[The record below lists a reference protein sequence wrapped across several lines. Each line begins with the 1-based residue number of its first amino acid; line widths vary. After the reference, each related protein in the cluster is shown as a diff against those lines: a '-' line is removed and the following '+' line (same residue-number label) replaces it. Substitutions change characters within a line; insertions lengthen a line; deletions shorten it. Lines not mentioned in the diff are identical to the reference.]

1 MAAFKIKG
9 LPESRVVQLWL
20 RHIKKRRR
28 LTDSEG
34 GPVEVVYPGRPNDGR
49 GADFRDAVISSGAE
63 TRQGCIEFHSR
74 SSGWQAHGHHLDP
87 VYNEVVLHVA
97 WTQDSP
103 GPTVLQNGKT
113 VPTIILGSHVQ
124 PATRPGCQE
133 SRLPCSQSE
142 RNLRP
147 KALKGILDLAG
158 DRRFQ
163 ARAARFEA
171 GTKIRDPGQSL
182 YQGMAEALGYSKNQI
197 PFRELSRRVPLR
209 LLRVSLGALRPE
221 EECLMELQAILLGS
235 AGLLPSQRELEVES
249 NEFILQLERNLASG
263 VRREAMSSSAWE
275 LFKVRPGNY
284 PVGRIIALSHWLCR
298 FRRKG
303 LFLSLIEMVR
313 GLPAGRP
320 HIDLESALL
329 VTAEGYWAS
338 HYDFGLPSK
347 PGTCRALLGRE
358 RASAVIINVI
368 LPFIF
373 FWSQK
378 VAEPRLGQ
386 KAREIFEGYPR
397 LGMNSIEQHMLHQLA
412 ISPELANS
420 ARRQQGL
427 IHLYKAFCTQGKC
440 GECDLARGQ

>member
-1 MAAFKIKG
+1 MPAFKIKA

-49 GADFRDAVISSGAE
+49 GADFRDAVILSGAE
-63 TRQGCIEFHSR
+63 TRRGCIEFHTR

-87 VYNEVVLHVA
+87 LYNEVVLHVA
-97 WTQDSP
+97 WTQDCP
-103 GPTVLQNGKT
+103 GRTVLQNGKT
-113 VPTIILGSHVQ
+113 VPTIILRSHLHSSTGLGSEE
-124 PATRPGCQE
+124 R
-133 SRLPCSQSE
+133 RLPCSQSA

-147 KALKGILDLAG
+147 KALEGILDMAG
-158 DRRFQ
+158 ERRFQ
-163 ARAARFEA
+163 ARAARFET
-171 GTKIRDPGQSL
+171 GTATRDPGQSL

-209 LLRVSLGALRPE
+209 LLRVSPGARRPE
-221 EECLMELQAILLGS
+221 EDCLTELQSILLGS
-235 AGLLPSQRELEVES
+235 AGLLPSQRGLEVES
-249 NEFILQLERNLASG
+249 NEFILQLERHFASG
-263 VRREAMSSSAWE
+263 VRRAAMPSSAWQ

-284 PVGRIIALSHWLCR
+284 PVGRIIALSYWLCR

-303 LFLSLIEMVR
+303 LFSSLVEMVR
-313 GLPAGRP
+313 GLPADRL

-338 HYDFGLPSK
+338 HYDFGLPCK
-347 PGTCRALLGRE
+347 AGICRALLGRE
-358 RASAVIINVI
+358 RASVVTINVI

-378 VAEPRLGQ
+378 MDEPRLGQ
-386 KAREIFEGYPR
+386 KALETYAGYPR
-397 LGMNSIEQHMLHQLA
+397 LGMNSIERHMLHQLA
-412 ISPELANS
+412 IGPDQANS

-440 GECDLARGQ
+440 GECDLARTQ